1 MSTAQMKKTI
11 INEVNKAD
19 EALVKS
25 IYSVLKVAKQQHSSP
40 SFAELTSDQ
49 KQKIEIG
56 LQQLKNGKGKNV
68 ITITNSL
75 AKKYDIK
82 G

>member
-11 INEVNKAD
+11 INELNKAD

-25 IYSVLKVAKQQHSSP
+25 IYSVLKVAKQQHASP
-40 SFAELTSDQ
+40 SYAALTKEQ
-49 KQKIEIG
+49 KQKIENG
-56 LQQLKNGKGKNV
+56 LQQLKSGKGKNAL
-68 ITITNSL
+68 TITDSL
-75 AKKYDIK
+75 AKKYGIK